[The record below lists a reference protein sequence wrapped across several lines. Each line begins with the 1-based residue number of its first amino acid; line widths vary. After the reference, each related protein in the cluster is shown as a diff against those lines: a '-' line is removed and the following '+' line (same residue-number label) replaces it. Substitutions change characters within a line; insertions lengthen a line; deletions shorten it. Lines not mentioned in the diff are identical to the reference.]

1 MEAGLNGALGP
12 TALLAVAKALNL
24 ELEHAP
30 PQLHQDQEQIVLEN
44 QHRLK
49 HAKRLLALVRN
60 SSNITATG
68 RTDNFC
74 FFIGITIY
82 IFYILKGP
90 IASQCRIPQR
100 SGEVKIHGLWI
111 HALTH
116 LLT

>member
-1 MEAGLNGALGP
+1 MEAGPNGALGP

-68 RTDNFC
+68 RTDKC
-74 FFIGITIY
+74 FLF
-82 IFYILKGP
+82 FYWHNN
-90 IASQCRIPQR
+90 
-100 SGEVKIHGLWI
+100 IHFL
-111 HALTH
+111 HS
-116 LLT
+116 

>member
-1 MEAGLNGALGP
+1 MEAGPNGALGP

-68 RTDNFC
+68 RTDNVFC
-74 FFIGITIY
+74 FYWNNNVHF
-82 IFYILKGP
+82 LH
-90 IASQCRIPQR
+90 S
-100 SGEVKIHGLWI
+100 
-111 HALTH
+111 
-116 LLT
+116 